1 MRRTR
6 HIIATH
12 FYPDRAQ
19 PRALHLYNK
28 VLEERMRRWG
38 MLADIQKAK
47 FNVIIFLKLF
57 GRRFLTFKKTFLSLL
72 LILFLGRCW
81 R

>member
-47 FNVIIFLKLF
+47 FNVIYFLRIF
-57 GRRFLTFKKTFLSLL
+57 
-72 LILFLGRCW
+72 
-81 R
+81 